1 MTAQNHINGII
12 SGSMAQCNGDDKT
25 SVDFSH
31 HQTREL
37 ISARETSPEHI
48 NKDLSRLGVISHGMR
63 VSTRHINSTGGTS
76 SFFGTVQDVTVRII
90 L

>member
-1 MTAQNHINGII
+1 MVELR
-12 SGSMAQCNGDDKT
+12 SGDDKT

-48 NKDLSRLGVISHGMR
+48 NKDLSRLGEISHGMR
-63 VSTRHINSTGGTS
+63 VSTRHINSTRGTS
-76 SFFGTVQDVTVRII
+76 SFSGTVQDVTLNFFIGTK
-90 L
+90 